1 MDEQQNTPSK
11 KDVEKYKAA
20 QTGEAIA
27 KEAGEKLLQAK
38 GVPAP
43 IANMAVNKIAE
54 DPMIK
59 NAINQVS
66 NKNLVTRKAL
76 AAAAPTVNQLTG
88 AEDNTPDNA
97 SGDSSSGTNDPINSI
112 MNKTDQA
119 KEMGQSGVD
128 QITSG
133 IKKIYANPILRLILT
148 PPGVFI
154 FGGFLAVM
162 LLLFIIILSAGG
174 SSSSRS
180 GVGLNS
186 IHCGAATTLDDL
198 QVQILYNDHTV
209 MPNEKY
215 DFWTFVMGVLKA
227 ESDPTVSQ
235 WGNGTGPESSYYQ
248 AMAIAIASYT
258 LGRTNY
264 QDGDT
269 EIQIRS
275 SECDLV
281 HCDIVN
287 GCKRVTTN
295 KSCIGIKESFIGAN
309 NSLSGTGGTWKSAS
323 SSDQLTMYSEII
335 NSVKGNFVLTDTEF
349 SGANFASTEWR
360 GGSTQTCS
368 GRLEY
373 SRSNPNPSYMCQN
386 WAKEDSKDGMSY
398 QQIIGKYYLNNKNTS
413 WNLVTN
419 VGLTGNT
426 NHCNNQ
432 NYGTYNGT
440 YPIIPTTT
448 ATMVTQNLGTYLSD
462 RNSSI
467 DIWNSKISNEVSK
480 AGFGT
485 RDGVVA
491 AAATLINGLNYEYGI
506 AIPYEWGGN
515 QSNGLNSSWGGNK
528 RTVTDKKNVFYYA
541 GLDCSGFTTWALYNG
556 GFNYDY
562 ESSGNQKSWGK
573 EEKFTNYLAK
583 PGDLVWKSG
592 HIALI
597 VDVQYDHYL
606 IAEAITPGVM
616 ISKYSLDGT
625 SSSGDIKK
633 WCSDACSLVN
643 MDEFYNDITK
653 IRNYEVAFK

>member
-76 AAAAPTVNQLTG
+76 AAAAPAVNQLTG

-275 SECDLV
+275 SED
-281 HCDIVN
+281 
-287 GCKRVTTN
+287 R
-295 KSCIGIKESFIGAN
+295 KS
-309 NSLSGTGGTWKSAS
+309 
-323 SSDQLTMYSEII
+323 
-335 NSVKGNFVLTDTEF
+335 
-349 SGANFASTEWR
+349 
-360 GGSTQTCS
+360 
-368 GRLEY
+368 
-373 SRSNPNPSYMCQN
+373 
-386 WAKEDSKDGMSY
+386 
-398 QQIIGKYYLNNKNTS
+398 
-413 WNLVTN
+413 
-419 VGLTGNT
+419 
-426 NHCNNQ
+426 
-432 NYGTYNGT
+432 
-440 YPIIPTTT
+440 
-448 ATMVTQNLGTYLSD
+448 
-462 RNSSI
+462 
-467 DIWNSKISNEVSK
+467 
-480 AGFGT
+480 
-485 RDGVVA
+485 VV
-491 AAATLINGLNYEYGI
+491 
-506 AIPYEWGGN
+506 
-515 QSNGLNSSWGGNK
+515 
-528 RTVTDKKNVFYYA
+528 
-541 GLDCSGFTTWALYNG
+541 
-556 GFNYDY
+556 
-562 ESSGNQKSWGK
+562 
-573 EEKFTNYLAK
+573 
-583 PGDLVWKSG
+583 
-592 HIALI
+592 
-597 VDVQYDHYL
+597 
-606 IAEAITPGVM
+606 
-616 ISKYSLDGT
+616 
-625 SSSGDIKK
+625 
-633 WCSDACSLVN
+633 
-643 MDEFYNDITK
+643 
-653 IRNYEVAFK
+653 